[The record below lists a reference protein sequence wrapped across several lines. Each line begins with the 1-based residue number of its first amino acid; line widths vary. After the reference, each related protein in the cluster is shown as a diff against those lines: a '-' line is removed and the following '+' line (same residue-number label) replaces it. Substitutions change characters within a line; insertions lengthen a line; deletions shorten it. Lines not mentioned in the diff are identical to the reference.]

1 MLINKKAQAY
11 IDRIF
16 SAPLDYDMIQTEI
29 GENSEESTLAL
40 KAYKEGKL
48 VYYLNYELLNLI
60 GE

>member
-16 SAPLDYDMIQTEI
+16 SAPLDYDMIQAEA
-29 GENSEESTLAL
+29 GESPEKPALAL
-40 KAYKEGKL
+40 KVYKEGRL
-48 VYYLNYELLNLI
+48 MYYINYELLNLI